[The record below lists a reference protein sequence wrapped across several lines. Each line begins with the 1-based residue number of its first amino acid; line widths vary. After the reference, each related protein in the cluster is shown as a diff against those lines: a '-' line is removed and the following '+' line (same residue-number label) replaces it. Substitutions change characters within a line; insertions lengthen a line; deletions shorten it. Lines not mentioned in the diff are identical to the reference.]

1 MREIELRL
9 KLSPEDKTLIKTWLE
24 KNAKFIKHIEHKE
37 FYLDNPKSTFF
48 FTAKDG
54 YKDAKDYMRVRM
66 TEKGDSVCIKRF
78 EIDMETGKSKNIDEI
93 EYNVSS
99 GDEALKLFDAIGFTD
114 KSDVSKS
121 RDAYEYENFEI
132 VLDKVNSLGDF
143 AEIEIKGF
151 PEEKDIHE
159 GYEEIR
165 KVIKK
170 IGFTKYMQCNR
181 GYVSMLW
188 NPDHDFTIEKTLN

>member
-1 MREIELRL
+1 MREIEIRL
-9 KLSPEDKTLIKTWLE
+9 KLSVKDKSLLKTWLE
-24 KNAKFIKHIEHKE
+24 SNAKFIKHIEHKE

-78 EIDMETGKSKNIDEI
+78 EINVETGKSKNIDEI
-93 EYNVSS
+93 EYNVSD
-99 GDEALKLFDAIGFTD
+99 GKEAMKLFEAIGFTD

-121 RDAYEYENFEI
+121 RDIYEYENFEI
-132 VLDKVNSLGDF
+132 VLDTVHSLGDF
-143 AEIEIKGF
+143 AEIEIKNF
-151 PEEKDIHE
+151 PEDKDITE

-165 KVIKK
+165 KVIKTNCYK
-170 IGFTKYMQCNR
+170 N
-181 GYVSMLW
+181 
-188 NPDHDFTIEKTLN
+188 